1 MTPDSHAS
9 STHHSAAMRPI
20 VQTIARLIATD
31 RRPSVLAN
39 ETGNIL
45 LANAPAQRLQLDQ
58 GELQDKLDW
67 RSLCKQANRAT
78 SVATSLTLGAAEL
91 EGELVHISL
100 GAGDGYLL
108 RLSEND
114 HEAAWLRNRSR
125 AATLMRVAHDL
136 RTPIQS
142 LLATA
147 ENVLDTAAANDTA
160 QNEQARTQLRQTSEV
175 ALEHISNVLGVIR
188 GEQSVSGL
196 RPDETFNITEEL
208 RSLMMMICPIART
221 RDVSLKLWLDPHE
234 DVWVHGPV
242 RFVRALFQNIIDNS
256 AKYGGHDVEIG
267 LSCRPI
273 TTTETDEPSLKLVLT
288 VKDMGGGLPPEQKAR
303 LMKALGQADAKQIE
317 PSQGSTTAQSERPS
331 AGLNVLAHALRQIGG
346 TLELSDRY
354 AGDCETAP
362 DMDAAVIGTVIEVTL
377 VLEKGEPEILFSETP
392 KSLVSEENSL
402 QGMSIILVEDSPASR
417 DWICHVL
424 RSAGAHVWPAGTGL
438 EALSLLSKPDI
449 ADKLDLILTDMTLPY
464 MSGLEFAQR
473 VREQQDVNWN
483 GPIVALTAHVADA
496 VLSACDAAG
505 IAKVLEKPIRP
516 AQLRAALHAALDDAK
531 DTPQTLSPPASQDE
545 VKAVEPEA
553 TEVPPL
559 KDEIVHE
566 LLTQLGHQGATSF
579 MTRAHAEA
587 GQVLSKLQKD
597 GICPDT
603 GRMLHAATGACS
615 LTGLGALEAC
625 LRCMEKAFDA
635 GAPLENCQKQLE
647 KDLARTQKAIFEL
660 P

>member
-1 MTPDSHAS
+1 
-9 STHHSAAMRPI
+9 MRPI

-39 ETGNIL
+39 ETGSIL

-58 GELQDKLDW
+58 GHLQDKLDW
-67 RSLCKQANRAT
+67 RSLCKQASRAT
-78 SVATSLTLGAAEL
+78 SVATSLTLGATEL
-91 EGELVHISL
+91 EGEVVHLSL

-142 LLATA
+142 LLVTA
-147 ENVLDTAAANDTA
+147 ENILDTAATNDKA
-160 QNEQARTQLRQTSEV
+160 SNEQARNQLKKTSEL

-208 RSLMMMICPIART
+208 RSLMMMISPIARA
-221 RDVSLKLWLDPHE
+221 RDVNLKLWLDPHE
-234 DVWVHGPV
+234 DVWVYGPV

-303 LMKALGQADAKQIE
+303 LLKALGQADAKQIE
-317 PSQGSTTAQSERPS
+317 ASQDGSAAQSERPS
-331 AGLNVLAHALRQIGG
+331 AGLNVLAHALRQLGG
-346 TLELSDRY
+346 TLEFSDRY
-354 AGDCETAP
+354 VGDCETAT
-362 DMDAAVIGTVIEVTL
+362 DTDAAVIGTVIEVTL
-377 VLEKGEPEILFSETP
+377 VLERGEQTGLFPETP
-392 KSLVSEENSL
+392 NRSLSEEYSL
-402 QGMSIILVEDSPASR
+402 QGISIILVEDSPASR
-417 DWICHVL
+417 DWLCHVL
-424 RSAGAHVWPAGTGL
+424 RAAGAHVWPAGTGL
-438 EALSLLSKPDI
+438 EALSLLTKPDI

-464 MSGLEFAQR
+464 MSGVEFAQR
-473 VREQQDVNWN
+473 VREDEGITWN
-483 GPIVALTAHVADA
+483 GPIMALTAHVADA

-505 IAKVLEKPIRP
+505 VAKVLEKPIRP
-516 AQLRAALHAALDDAK
+516 AQLRAALRAALDDTSE
-531 DTPQTLSPPASQDE
+531 TPQTPPALSSQDE
-545 VKAVEPEA
+545 GSADGQETVEVSPF
-553 TEVPPL
+553 
-559 KDEIVHE
+559 KKEIVHE
-566 LLTQLGHQGATSF
+566 LLTQLGHEGAVSF

-587 GQVLSKLQKD
+587 SQVLSKLQKD
-597 GICPDT
+597 GVSPDT
-603 GRMLHAATGACS
+603 ARMLHAATGVCS

-625 LRCMEKAFDA
+625 LRSMEKAVDA
-635 GAPLENCQKQLE
+635 GMPLDMCEKQLE
-647 KDLARTQKAIFEL
+647 TDLTRTQKAITEL

>member
-1 MTPDSHAS
+1 MTSDPHAS
-9 STHHSAAMRPI
+9 PSQNNAAMRPI
-20 VQTIARLIATD
+20 IQTIARLIATD
-31 RRPSVLAN
+31 RRPSVLAT
-39 ETGNIL
+39 ETGSIL

-58 GELQDKLDW
+58 GDLQDKLDW
-67 RSLCKQANRAT
+67 KALCKQANRAT
-78 SVATSLTLGAAEL
+78 SVATSLTLGATEL
-91 EGELVHISL
+91 EGEVVHLSL

-147 ENVLDTAAANDTA
+147 ENVLDTATTNDMA
-160 QNEQARTQLRQTSEV
+160 QNQQARNQLKKTSEL

-208 RSLMMMICPIART
+208 RSLMMMISPIARA
-221 RDVSLKLWLDPHE
+221 RHVNLKLWLDPHE

-256 AKYGGHDVEIG
+256 AKYGGQDVEIG

-273 TTTETDEPSLKLVLT
+273 ATTETDEPSLKLTLT

-303 LMKALGQADAKQIE
+303 LLKALGQADAKQIE
-317 PSQGSTTAQSERPS
+317 SSQDSTTAQSERPS
-331 AGLNVLAHALRQIGG
+331 AGLNVLAHALRQLGG
-346 TLELSDRY
+346 TLAFSDRY
-354 AGDCETAP
+354 AGDCETAT
-362 DMDAAVIGTVIEVTL
+362 DTDAAVLGTVMEVTL
-377 VLEKGEPEILFSETP
+377 VLEKGEQTGLFPETP
-392 KSLVSEENSL
+392 NTSLPEENSL
-402 QGMSIILVEDSPASR
+402 QGISIILVEDSPASR

-424 RSAGAHVWPAGTGL
+424 RSAGAHVWPTGTGL
-438 EALSLLSKPDI
+438 EALSLLTKSDI
-449 ADKLDLILTDMTLPY
+449 TDKLDLILTDMTLPY
-464 MSGLEFAQR
+464 MSGVEFAQR
-473 VREQQDVNWN
+473 VRKQEDVNWH

-516 AQLRAALHAALDDAK
+516 AQLRAALHAVLEDARG
-531 DTPQTLSPPASQDE
+531 TSQRLSPPASQDE
-545 VKAVEPEA
+545 VKAVAPEE

-587 GQVLSKLQKD
+587 GHVLSKLQKD

-635 GAPLENCQKQLE
+635 GAPLEDCQKQLE